1 MGNYNWDSD
10 LKEGHGGEEIVLK
23 YVRAEY
29 PEAHRVEGYFPD
41 YDIFVP
47 RPGKDAITLEVK
59 YDKKVEESGNYLI
72 ETEYNG
78 KSCGVYTT
86 KADYWVEVDANSIII
101 MEIGALRH
109 FLKGYDVTTLPPK
122 KTSLGG
128 KGYLVPRDALLYRA
142 KMGDSWI
149 TLISRGGLRGE

>member
-1 MGNYNWDSD
+1 MGAYNFDKD
-10 LKEGHGGEEIVLK
+10 LEEGHGGEEIVLK
-23 YVRAEY
+23 HVRAKY
-29 PEAHRVEGYFPD
+29 PKAHRVGGYFPD
-41 YDIFVP
+41 YDIIVP
-47 RPGKDAITLEVK
+47 EVGTTLEVK
-59 YDKKVEESGNYLI
+59 YDVAVERTGNYFI

-78 KSCGVYTT
+78 KRCGIDAT
-86 KADYWVEVDANSIII
+86 KADYWAEVDANSIII

-109 FLKGYDVTTLPPK
+109 FLKGYDVVTLPPK